1 MRTFIT
7 FMGETQVIFVEVC
20 VSVPKDFYHTQVSL

>member
-7 FMGETQVIFVEVC
+7 SMGETQVIFAEVY